1 MYKDDNM
8 TQFTLPMETSV
19 LIPINDIVKTITK
32 TEFDKFICPNN
43 TKNKNH
49 LHSTVKEKSM

>member
-19 LIPINDIVKTITK
+19 LIPINDIVKQLLRLNSINSFVQTIPK
-32 TEFDKFICPNN
+32 Q
-43 TKNKNH
+43 NH
-49 LHSTVKEKSM
+49 LQSTVKEKSM